1 MSKVNDGDKF
11 KLRIG
16 KGSRATINVEV
27 VISPKAIV
35 QGLSGRPPLSAGNG
49 MLFIFPEI
57 AKKSMWMPDMK
68 FALDIIWLDE
78 NMGIVHITKDCE
90 PCVSR
95 DACPS
100 YSSKYKVKYAI
111 ELKAGDADA
120 YGFEVGKTLFVV

>member
-1 MSKVNDGDKF
+1 MSKVNDGDNF

-27 VISPKAIV
+27 VISPQAIR
-35 QGLSGRPPLSAGNG
+35 QGLSGRPPLSSGNG

-57 AKKSMWMPDMK
+57 AKQSMWMPDMK

-78 NMGIVHITKDCE
+78 NMSVVHITKGCE

-95 DACPS
+95 ATCPS
-100 YSSKYKVKYAI
+100 YSSKYRVKYAI

-120 YGFEVGKTLFVV
+120 YGFEIGKNLFVI